1 MKVDDKKMQ
10 NKERKEG
17 KVEGGRKEE
26 GRGGRKDEHEV
37 MIDAISSD

>member
-1 MKVDDKKMQ
+1 MQ

-17 KVEGGRKEE
+17 KVGGGRKEE
-26 GRGGRKDEHEV
+26 GREEERRGGRKDEHEV